1 MLGTKDVNQM
11 PQSPRTKGIIQHFER
26 KVKLH
31 IEGLD
36 NDLQVTN
43 DKLG

>member
-11 PQSPRTKGIIQHFER
+11 PQSPRTKGMIQHFER